1 MFSEMSVRDL
11 LDALDTADKDIV
23 RIRDDIKM
31 HEEWLL
37 EAHEDRRSFVR
48 ELERRGVEILYGP

>member
-1 MFSEMSVRDL
+1 MSVRDL